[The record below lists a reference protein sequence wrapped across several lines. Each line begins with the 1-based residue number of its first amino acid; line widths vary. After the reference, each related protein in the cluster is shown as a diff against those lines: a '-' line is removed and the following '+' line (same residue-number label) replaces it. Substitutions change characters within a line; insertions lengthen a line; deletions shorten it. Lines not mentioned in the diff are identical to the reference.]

1 VKPIDTGRTG
11 EPADR
16 TDTDPTAGVG
26 RRADAGPTAGV
37 DGHRADA
44 GPLAGVD
51 GHRTGHPADVAET
64 GGDVGAG
71 RSGAVAGADPLARFD
86 PGPRYRAEL
95 GGYRDE
101 AIADFGGDAPPAF
114 GDDTPRT
121 GDTPG
126 TGATSGTGR
135 RAAGAAGAGTGARAG
150 GTGDSGGPFVAV
162 EGEAAGTDGSA
173 DSRAGQVVGVE
184 DITISYG
191 GHPVLADVS
200 VRAMPGQ
207 LLAVTGPSGA
217 GKTTLLWTIAGLVAP
232 ETGAVRLDDQQVRD
246 RDQTLAAGVALIPQ
260 DNGLAAILTAQEN
273 VLVPLLATGVPADEA
288 VARTERMLAAVG
300 LGGQADQ
307 LVEELSGGQQQRVAI
322 ARGLAANAR
331 VLLADEVTSELD
343 AQNRQRVV
351 ELLREQAWQGATV
364 VFATHDPDAAAAC
377 DAELHL
383 RDGRGEL
390 IRGGD

>member
-1 VKPIDTGRTG
+1 MKPLDTDRTTG

-16 TDTDPTAGVG
+16 TDADPA
-26 RRADAGPTAGV
+26 
-37 DGHRADA
+37 
-44 GPLAGVD
+44 AGVD
-51 GHRTGHPADVAET
+51 GHRTGRTADAAET
-64 GGDVGAG
+64 GGDVGD
-71 RSGAVAGADPLARFD
+71 RPSGAVAGADPMARFD
-86 PGPRYRAEL
+86 PGPRYHAEL

-101 AIADFGGDAPPAF
+101 AIVDFGGEAPTVS
-114 GDDTPRT
+114 GSDTPDPGAGSRA
-121 GDTPG
+121 GDTEG
-126 TGATSGTGR
+126 I
-135 RAAGAAGAGTGARAG
+135 GAGPRAG
-150 GTGDSGGPFVAV
+150 GTGRSGDRSPGPSAAA
-162 EGEAAGTDGSA
+162 EGDAADTDGSA
-173 DSRAGQVVGVE
+173 GSRAGQVVRVD

-232 ETGAVRLDDQQVRD
+232 DTGAVRLDEQQVRD

-288 VARTERMLAAVG
+288 VARTERTLAAVG

-383 RDGRGEL
+383 RDGKGEL